1 MSLLD
6 ETLNAIAAVDHSQA
20 DSVRAH
26 LDDLTKPPGSLG
38 RLEEIALRYALAT
51 GTTKPRVTGKTVVT
65 FAADHGVAE
74 ENVSAFPQEVTPQM
88 VRNMLAGG
96 AAINVL
102 AKHAGARLQVVDIGV
117 ADPLDGAEGLV
128 RRKVRSGTAN
138 MTKGPAMTDD
148 EARRAIEVGIE
159 LARSA
164 AAEGTTLLATG
175 EMGIANTTAAS
186 ALIASLLPCDP
197 AEITGRGTGIDDK
210 RLAHK
215 IEVIRRALEVNANRL
230 GTPMG
235 ALAAV
240 GGLEIAGMAGLILG
254 GCAARVPIVVDGFI
268 ASAAAL
274 AVCRMKPEVSE
285 YLFYSHLSQEAG
297 HRTFCERLEVR
308 PLLDLDMRLGE
319 GTGAALAITLIEAA
333 VRLYNEM
340 ATFSSARVAGKTEKK
355 G

>member
-6 ETLNAIAAVDHSQA
+6 ETLNAIAAVDRSREDA
-20 DSVRAH
+20 IRAH

-51 GTTKPRVTGKTVVT
+51 GTTEPKVARKTVVT

-74 ENVSAFPQEVTPQM
+74 EGVSAFPQEVTPQM

-128 RRKVRSGTAN
+128 HRKVRSGTAN
-138 MTKGPAMTDD
+138 MTQGPAMTDD

-285 YLFYSHLSQEAG
+285 YLCYSHLSQEAG
-297 HRTFCERLEVR
+297 HRTFCERLDVR

-340 ATFSSARVAGKTEKK
+340 ATFSSARVAGKTDKK